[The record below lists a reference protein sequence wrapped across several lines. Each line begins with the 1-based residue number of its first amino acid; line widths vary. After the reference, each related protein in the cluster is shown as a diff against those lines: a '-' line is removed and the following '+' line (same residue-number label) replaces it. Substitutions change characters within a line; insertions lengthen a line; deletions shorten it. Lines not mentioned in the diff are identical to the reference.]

1 MKKFTKFLKDRSGA
15 TAVTFAVLLV
25 PLMGMTG
32 LAVDYSRASSDRSEL
47 QNAADAAVLA
57 GASIYTGSNLPAVET
72 RVLEMLR
79 SNLNNFDSSGATY
92 NVSVTGDVPARIRLS
107 VSKPMETT
115 FMRVLNQNQMDI
127 DVGSEASGALT
138 PVEATFTITHVKGI
152 YYKKISVIV
161 VRENGAQEEVAALEY
176 TNVKQVDGKGVSV
189 PAVDSKSQVF
199 KLGKF
204 KDFYFT
210 MIVKKGGCPIGQK
223 NNNNSD
229 SSKRKCVS
237 SDSSNDQLIS
247 IPAGLTFQQEY
258 NLKDNANAFLVRSDN
273 PNDAWRLA
281 LNGAQSTTAGE
292 KPPVKMNDLMNCD
305 GSTKRHGW
313 EDGGGGTPDFEYTL
327 KTGCALDY
335 SNVRLTR

>member
-1 MKKFTKFLKDRSGA
+1 MKKITKFLKNRSGA

-32 LAVDYSRASSDRSEL
+32 LAVDYSRASNDRSKL

-57 GASIYTGSNLPAVET
+57 GASIYVGNNLPAVNT

-79 SNLNNFDSSGATY
+79 SNLDNFDSSGATY
-92 NVSVTGDVPARIRLS
+92 NVLVTEDVPARIRLS

-115 FMRVLNQNQMDI
+115 FMRVLNQNKMDI
-127 DVGSEASGALT
+127 GVGSEASGALT
-138 PVEATFTITHVKGI
+138 PVEATFTITKVKGT

-176 TNVKQVDGKGVSV
+176 TNVKQSDGKGVSV
-189 PAVDSKSQVF
+189 PAVNSTSQVF

-210 MIVKKGGCPIGQK
+210 MKVKRDGCPIGKK
-223 NNNNSD
+223 NEDKTRCVDSNNS
-229 SSKRKCVS
+229 
-237 SDSSNDQLIS
+237 NNQLVT
-247 IPAGLTFQQEY
+247 IPAGLSFKDEAK
-258 NLKDNANAFLVRSDN
+258 LKDNANAFLVQSNN

-281 LNGAQSTTAGE
+281 LDGAQTTTAVE
-292 KPPVKMNDLMNCD
+292 KPPVTMDDLMNCD
-305 GSTKRHGW
+305 GSVKRHGW
-313 EDGGGGTPDFEYTL
+313 EDGGGSNPDFEYTL